1 MQGGILF
8 ENTVSKGLELK
19 LESETFAESVSKKKK
34 IAESS
39 REEKNQKHGN
49 VRAFFLSATPLF
61 IFTLSSVS

>member
-19 LESETFAESVSKKKK
+19 LESETFAESVSKKK

-49 VRAFFLSATPLF
+49 VRAFFF
-61 IFTLSSVS
+61 ICYSFVYFYFVIS

>member
-19 LESETFAESVSKKKK
+19 LESETFAESVSKKK

>member
-34 IAESS
+34 SQSS